1 MGRSRPA
8 PLRVTDRVRFA
19 GRAQTVVGLEGTLV
33 RLADE
38 AGTVSVVALSHL
50 LTSSGF
56 ELLAGGGRVP
66 LAAVTPPP
74 GAPDA
79 AVDKAVWW
87 ERHVVEVLTG
97 SPPEAEPG
105 QRPRAGYDPAV
116 FSLAQREETKAAEL
130 AALGAKDT
138 SARTVRRKR
147 QRYQARGLAGL
158 VDGRA
163 DRVEAP
169 LARADAR
176 VVDAL
181 RAAIGEAVEGSSRTG
196 EYLRWRTGQIL
207 AERHGEAVAMPSR
220 SAFYRLFAVVA
231 AGTHTTGLARTRRSL
246 ANRPDRP
253 FGQVIAARPGEL
265 MQIDST
271 PLDVAVRLGDGV
283 VGRVELTGMVDL
295 ATRSVTA
302 AVLRPSTKAVDAS
315 LLLARACT
323 PEPMRPGW
331 PEALAMSRSTLPWRH
346 LLTVDERL
354 AHAAA
359 MPVIVPETIVCDRG
373 MTFLSRTFR
382 ASCQALGISL
392 QPAHPRTPTDKPHI
406 ERTLESVSTL
416 FCQFVAGYL
425 GRSVETRGVDVT
437 GGPLWSMPELQ
448 DLLDEWLVA
457 VWQNRPHDG
466 LRDPAIP
473 GRAFTPNEKYAALLA
488 VAGYVP
494 VALTGDDYI
503 ELLPATWRAI
513 NAYGVKISRRVYDCD
528 QLDGLRQQPS
538 GVASKRNLWE
548 IHHDP
553 YDVTRIWVRNHH
565 ASGWITVPW
574 RHLSTVPV
582 PFGELA
588 WDHARRGLPDGT
600 ERDVAEAVAD
610 LLTRAH
616 QGPEP
621 SQPTAPAGKD
631 RRIAARTRAGTP
643 VIPPPSPSPQP
654 DLGEDG
660 DEPTP
665 LAPVIPL
672 GVFDAHEEAKKRW

>member
-8 PLRVTDRVRFA
+8 PLRVADRVQFA
-19 GRAQTVVGLEGTLV
+19 GRAHTVVGLEGTLV

-38 AGTVSVVALSHL
+38 AGTVSVVALPHL
-50 LTSSGF
+50 LASSGF
-56 ELLAGGGRVP
+56 EVLAGGGRVP
-66 LAAVTPPP
+66 LAAALPPAGVP
-74 GAPDA
+74 EL

-97 SPPEAEPG
+97 LPPEAEPDE
-105 QRPRAGYDPAV
+105 RPRAGYDPAV

-130 AALGAKDT
+130 AALGVKDA

-158 VDGRA
+158 VDGRT
-163 DRVEAP
+163 DRAEMP
-169 LARADAR
+169 LARADDR

-181 RAAIGEAVEGSSRTG
+181 RAAVAEAVDGSSRTG
-196 EYLRWRTGQIL
+196 EYLRWRTGEIL

-231 AGTHTTGLARTRRSL
+231 AGQHTTGSARTRRSL

-253 FGQVIAARPGEL
+253 FGQVTAARPGEL

-271 PLDVAVRLGDGV
+271 PLDVAVRLADGV

-295 ATRSVTA
+295 ATRSITA

-331 PEALAMSRSTLPWRH
+331 PEALAMSRSVLPWRH
-346 LLTVDERL
+346 LLAVDERL

-373 MTFLSRTFR
+373 MAFLSRTFR

-406 ERTLESVSTL
+406 ERTLESVSTV

-425 GRSVETRGVDVT
+425 GRSVETRGADVT
-437 GGPLWSMPELQ
+437 AGPLWSMPELQ

-466 LRDPAIP
+466 LRDPAAP
-473 GRAFTPNEKYAALLA
+473 GRAFTPNEKYAALVA
-488 VAGYVP
+488 TAGYVP

-538 GVASKRNLWE
+538 GVAAKRNLWE

-565 ASGWITVPW
+565 TSGWITVPW
-574 RHLSTVPV
+574 RHLSTVGV

-588 WDHARRGLPDGT
+588 WDHARRGLPDST
-600 ERDVAEAVAD
+600 EREVAEAVAD
-610 LLTRAH
+610 LLARTH

-621 SQPTAPAGKD
+621 SQPTAATGKD
-631 RRIAARTRAGTP
+631 RRVAARTSAGTP
-643 VIPPPSPSPQP
+643 VIPPSPPPPQP
-654 DLGEDG
+654 DPGEDD
-660 DEPTP
+660 DEPM

-672 GVFDAHEEAKKRW
+672 GIFDAHEEAKKRW